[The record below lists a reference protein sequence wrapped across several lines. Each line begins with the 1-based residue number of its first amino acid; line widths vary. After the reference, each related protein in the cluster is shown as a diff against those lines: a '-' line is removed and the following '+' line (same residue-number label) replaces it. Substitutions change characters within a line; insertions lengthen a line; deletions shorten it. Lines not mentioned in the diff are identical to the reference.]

1 LSMKPLD
8 VQRLST
14 LGLLVPEWRP
24 TEAPVAM
31 SALCGA
37 GALLGGLSVALDVRP
52 DELVGPLCQRLG
64 GAALELRI
72 LEVRVSPP
80 ELWVRLAK
88 KEEHWAVPDTRAL
101 VRALNQGYRS
111 VAPVPAIAVLGER
124 DDAWQLWCIPKG
136 RLPTLLKEG
145 LLEAENAEELSA
157 LALGKPPPG

>member
-1 LSMKPLD
+1 MKPLD
-8 VQRLST
+8 VQRLFA
-14 LGLLVPEWRP
+14 LGLLVPGWVP
-24 TEAPVAM
+24 SEAPVTLA
-31 SALCGA
+31 ALCGA

-72 LEVRVSPP
+72 LEVRASPP

-88 KEEHWAVPDTRAL
+88 KEERWAVPDIRAL
-101 VRALNQGYRS
+101 IRALNQGYRS
-111 VAPVPAIAVLGER
+111 VAKVAAIALLGER

-136 RLPTLLKEG
+136 LLPTLQAEG

-157 LALGKPPPG
+157 R